1 MPHVTSPY
9 ILYVGNTAYDL
20 RKISS
25 VIPGNDTQHVIA
37 RFIDDPRVTVTF
49 DTATFF
55 PVWQTS
61 LIASQ
66 GASPTG
72 PAGGDLSGTYPN
84 PTVAKIQGFPVSA
97 AAPTSGST
105 FVWNG
110 SFWQISYPVQYF
122 ASHALAVAAA
132 PFINGTT
139 IVISPGSPTSEAGTY
154 QVTSNGGVTWPTD
167 YTLVSSAVITA
178 SQVGITDS
186 ANWYA
191 GATNVEQALAQIGA
205 GQEGQLSGTL
215 SVGANTLDS
224 IPFATYGAAE
234 WQLEVVKGGNTRYY
248 SLVNAVNDGS
258 AVANF
263 TETGVAIVPGNGTF
277 DFTVSV
283 SISGPNM
290 ILVVTPVTT
299 GWAYR
304 VRRRVLNA

>member
-1 MPHVTSPY
+1 MPVTSPY

-20 RKISS
+20 RKVSS
-25 VIPGNDTQHVIA
+25 VIPGDDSAHVVA

-49 DTATFF
+49 DAATFF

-84 PTVAKIQGFPVSA
+84 PKVVAIQGFPVSPA
-97 AAPTSGST
+97 TPTSGST
-105 FVWNG
+105 FIWNG

-122 ASHALAVAAA
+122 ASHAAAVAAA

-167 YTLVSSAVITA
+167 YTLVSSSVITA
-178 SQVGITDS
+178 SSVGITDV
-186 ANWYA
+186 AGWYA

-205 GQEGQLSGTL
+205 GQQGQITGTL
-215 SVGANTLDS
+215 IVGANTLDS

-234 WQLEVVKGGNTRYY
+234 WQLELVKGTTRYY

-263 TETGVAIVPGNGTF
+263 TENGVTIVPGAGTF

-283 SISGPNM
+283 SISGANM
-290 ILVVTPVTT
+290 ILVVTPLTT

>member
-1 MPHVTSPY
+1 MPVTSPF

-25 VIPGNDTQHVIA
+25 VIPGDDTEHVIA
-37 RFIDDPRVTVTF
+37 RFIDDPRVTVQF

-84 PTVAKIQGFPVSA
+84 PTVVRIQGRPVSA

-105 FVWNG
+105 FIWDG
-110 SFWQISYPVQYF
+110 STWQISYPVQYF
-122 ASHALAVAAA
+122 ASSAAAVASA

-154 QVTSNGGVTWPTD
+154 QVTSNGGVSFPSD
-167 YTLVSSAVITA
+167 YTLISSAVITA
-178 SQVGITDS
+178 SDVGITDS
-186 ANWYA
+186 AGWYA
-191 GATNVEQALAQIGA
+191 GATNVEDALAQVGA
-205 GQEGQLSGTL
+205 GQEGQLTGTL
-215 SVGANTLDS
+215 IVGANTLDS
-224 IPFATYGAAE
+224 VAIAQYGAVE
-234 WQLEVVKGGNTRYY
+234 WQLELVKGTTRYY
-248 SLVNAVNDGS
+248 DLVS
-258 AVANF
+258 AVTDGTTANF
-263 TETGVAIVPGNGTF
+263 TESNIALIPGSGTF
-277 DFTVSV
+277 DFTISV
-283 SISGPNM
+283 SISGANM
-290 ILVVTPVTT
+290 ILVVTPLTT

-304 VRRRVLNA
+304 VRRRLLNA